1 MMAPD
6 FSAYA
11 ARVRVHY
18 PKTTEPKVIQ
28 GQISQVMSHIGLDLV
43 AAGTRLIGH
52 IKCVAEVE
60 KDKYFACSVVG
71 HDGVAACSGSVP
83 RAAQDL
89 DLIINA
95 LQYGLG
101 KEQVAKIV
109 DARARSGFGDAK
121 IVIED
126 LDKGGCDDDRPQL
139 VQIK

>member
-1 MMAPD
+1 MMAAD
-6 FSAYA
+6 FSAHA
-11 ARVRVHY
+11 ARVRVRY
-18 PKTTEPKVIQ
+18 AQLTPPETIQ
-28 GQISQVMSHIGLDLV
+28 KQISDMMSQIGLDLV

-83 RAAQDL
+83 RAAKDL

-95 LQYGLG
+95 LQYGLT
-101 KEQVAKIV
+101 KAQVANIV
-109 DARARSGFGDAK
+109 DSRARAAFGDAK
-121 IVIED
+121 ITIED

-139 VQIK
+139 VQIR